1 VNNDHNDFGV
11 SRLSLVPM
19 RAEPS
24 DKAEQVSQL
33 LFGDHYEVHELSKD
47 KNWLRIHMYYDQ
59 CEGWINVHQHHAVT
73 KEYYDYINRA
83 DFKIATD
90 LTSSILYNKSPL
102 LILLGSIIPISGSE
116 LFKMEEQFA
125 FNGDSKSLGVKR
137 EADFVK
143 TVALK
148 YLNSPYQWGGKS
160 PFGIDA
166 SGFVQM
172 TSKICGYRLGRTI
185 TEQSRQGKGVDNL
198 AEAMPGDLAFFSAH
212 GSKNSHVG
220 LILEKEKV
228 IHAFGKVRIDYLNDE
243 GILNLDTKIYT
254 HSLVEI
260 RRILTE

>member
-1 VNNDHNDFGV
+1 VSSNHIDFGV

-33 LFGDHYEVHELSKD
+33 LFGDHYEVHEVSKD
-47 KNWLRIHMYYDQ
+47 RNWLRIYMYYDQ
-59 CEGWINVHQHHAVT
+59 CEGWINLHQHHAVT

-102 LILLGSIIPISGSE
+102 LILIGSIIPISGSE

-137 EADFVK
+137 EVEFLK
-143 TVALK
+143 NVALK
-148 YLNSPYQWGGKS
+148 YLNAPYQWGGKN

-166 SGFVQM
+166 SGLVQM
-172 TSKICGYRLGRTI
+172 VYKICGYRLGRTI
-185 TEQSRQGKGVDNL
+185 EEQSRQGKSVENL
-198 AEAMPGDLAFFSAH
+198 ADAMPGDLIFFTS
-212 GSKNSHVG
+212 NNNTNNHVG
-220 LILEKEKV
+220 LLLEKDKI
-228 IHAFGKVRIDYLNDE
+228 IHAFGKVRIDYLNEE

-254 HSLVEI
+254 HSLVGI
-260 RRILTE
+260 RRMFSE

>member
-1 VNNDHNDFGV
+1 VNNDHIGFGV

-24 DKAEQVSQL
+24 DVAVQVSQL
-33 LFGDHYEVHELSKD
+33 LFGDHYEVHEVSKD

-59 CEGWINVHQHHAVT
+59 CEGWINIHQHHAVT

-102 LILLGSIIPISGSE
+102 MILLGSIIPISGSE

-137 EADFVK
+137 EVDFLK

-166 SGFVQM
+166 SGFIQM
-172 TSKICGYRLGRTI
+172 TYKIGGYRLGRTVE
-185 TEQSRQGKGVDNL
+185 EQSRQGKTVESL
-198 AEAMPGDLAFFSAH
+198 SKAMPGDLVFFTT
-212 GSKNSHVG
+212 NSNKSNHVG
-220 LILEKEKV
+220 LLLEKEKI
-228 IHAFGKVRIDYLNDE
+228 IHAFGKVRIDYLNEE

-254 HSLVEI
+254 HSLVGI
-260 RRILTE
+260 RRVLTE